1 MKANTAMLEK
11 QYHNGVAH
19 EFLLQRKHDFIWEI
33 PEKLFLLK
41 KNYLQNKSIV
51 EMGCGPS
58 FLIAKIVKIQKIKIK
73 DYLGIDISKK
83 MISLAKENF
92 PTGFYIVGNMEN
104 INLPESTADT
114 ILSLGALHHT
124 ENKYSTLSN
133 WIRILKKSG
142 YLLLREPTYEAL
154 KKGTGASPTEEGI
167 EVQNIDKY
175 LVKRSLKIKKNL
187 YFCSHLFHLINRIFI
202 KIFRNIWTK
211 NEILWYPLMI
221 FDIFISNTLG
231 QFIPSL
237 RGDACIII
245 AQKV

>member
-1 MKANTAMLEK
+1 MKANTAILEK
-11 QYHNGVAH
+11 QYHNAVAH
-19 EFLLQRKHDFIWEI
+19 DFLLQRKHDFIWEI

-73 DYLGIDISKK
+73 SYIGIDISKK
-83 MISLAKENF
+83 MISLARENF
-92 PTGFYIVGNMEN
+92 PNGTYIVENMTT
-104 INLPESTADT
+104 INLPNSSVDT
-114 ILSLGALHHT
+114 ILSLGALHHA
-124 ENKYSTLSN
+124 ENKYTTLFN
-133 WIRILKKSG
+133 WIRILKKDG

-167 EVQNIDKY
+167 EVKKVDKY
-175 LVKRSLKIKKNL
+175 LNMKGLKVKKNL
-187 YFCSHLFHLINRIFI
+187 YFCSRLFHLINRLLI
-202 KIFRNIWTK
+202 KVFGTVWTK

-231 QFIPSL
+231 QFVPLL